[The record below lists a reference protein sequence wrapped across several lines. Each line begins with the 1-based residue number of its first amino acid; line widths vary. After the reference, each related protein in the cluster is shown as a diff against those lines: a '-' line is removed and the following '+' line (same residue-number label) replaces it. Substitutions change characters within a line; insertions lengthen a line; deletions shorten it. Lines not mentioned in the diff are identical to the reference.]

1 MQEQVRTINLKLIVM
16 VVTMIVKISGTDVL
30 EHVNQIRVNI
40 YQFFNYSTILAYVNY
55 KFNPSNHYQII
66 RNRQILG
73 SMHLK
78 TLVGQAF
85 FHKFKT
91 YLRFWNAYNR

>member
-16 VVTMIVKISGTDVL
+16 VVTMIVKISGTHVL

-73 SMHLK
+73 SMQFENARG
-78 TLVGQAF
+78 TGSFSQVQDIFAF
-85 FHKFKT
+85 
-91 YLRFWNAYNR
+91 LECL